1 MIFICAKVSMSP
13 KNSGVRIMTLFNF
26 PLKHD
31 LFKGIIFFL
40 VNQNFSSSE
49 SYFDALDVG

>member
-1 MIFICAKVSMSP
+1 MSP